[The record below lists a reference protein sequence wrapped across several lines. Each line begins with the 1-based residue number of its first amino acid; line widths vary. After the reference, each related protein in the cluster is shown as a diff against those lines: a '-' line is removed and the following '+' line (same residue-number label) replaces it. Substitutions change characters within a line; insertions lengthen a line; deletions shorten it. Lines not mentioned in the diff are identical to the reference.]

1 MNEWLPKSKNIP
13 PYEPTAPKKDEKRV
27 VRVAELDTIELA
39 SRELARAVERVKA
52 VHWTL
57 VELGEVDRICD
68 EFDNLTEHLLEGG
81 LWYTDTEVKA
91 LVERI
96 REAIR

>member
-1 MNEWLPKSKNIP
+1 MRKWLPTSEGIA
-13 PYEPTAPKKDEKRV
+13 PYEPPAPKNDEKRV
-27 VRVAELDTIELA
+27 VRVAELDAIELA

-52 VHWTL
+52 VNWTL
-57 VELGEVDRICD
+57 VELREVDRICD

-96 REAIR
+96 REAIK